1 MLSWIMDKTSTV
13 WFWVVLMPFHRLFR
27 CPFGR
32 HEDLLMYITDGRTSV
47 MPCAFCDKER
57 EPTAE
62 EIANHPHRDWSP
74 ERQAAFNARIE
85 RDLQRL
91 KDAGYE

>member
-1 MLSWIMDKTSTV
+1 MLSWIKEKADTL
-13 WFWVVLMPFHRLFR
+13 WFWGARMPFHRLLR

-32 HEDLLMYITDGRTSV
+32 HKDLLMYITDGRTSV
-47 MPCAFCDKER
+47 MPCCFCDKER

-62 EIANHPHRDWSP
+62 EIASHPHRSWSP